1 MDLVFAGDIVEEN
14 GKSVRENNLERQHRI
29 PLGTLVEIFED
40 DPLQEDSY
48 HRLRLY
54 VVDHARDCD
63 GTPLYS
69 LSFNKKVVEEL
80 RAVERDINTG
90 LLTAQE
96 LQLSHCVRWNCLGAI
111 LNGFPEESLMVLQ

>member
-1 MDLVFAGDIVEEN
+1 MEEN

-80 RAVERDINTG
+80 KAVERDINTG
-90 LLTAQE
+90 LLAAQE
-96 LQLSHCVRWNCLGAI
+96 LQLSHCVRWKCLGAI